1 MKVLM
6 MTQHLEKDHWLLGF
20 IHTWVAELAQQV
32 EQLAVIALSVGKIDL
47 PHNVAA
53 FSLGK
58 ELGLGRVAR
67 AQRLAYLLGIAL
79 PGKDVFFSHLSD
91 TYPLLAAPFCWRWG
105 IPMTMWYT
113 HRSVTWRLRLSE
125 KLVQRIYTAS
135 PESLQL
141 QSRKSRVLGHGIDT
155 RLFAPKQ
162 KLQQNELK
170 FGQIVS
176 VGRITP
182 IKNLHLLIEALPAV
196 PQAQLVLVGAPALPS
211 DERYQAQL
219 QTRIVELGLQ
229 ERVIFAG
236 GCSPDQTAAYYQAAQ
251 FSVNLAPTGGLDKVV
266 LESMACGT
274 PALAFNR
281 TFAPLF
287 AEHTPVLQIPSLSP
301 SQIAQQL
308 KQALALSAETYQ
320 QVAAH
325 QRARVLA
332 DYSLPALM
340 HKLCSEFA
348 QLRP

>member
-32 EQLAVIALSVGKIDL
+32 EQLAVIALSIGKIDL

-67 AQRLAYLLGIAL
+67 AQRLASLLKLAL

-91 TYPLLAAPFCWRWG
+91 TYPLLAAPFCRWRG

-141 QSRKSRVLGHGIDT
+141 HSHKTRVLGHGIDT
-155 RLFAPKQ
+155 GLFTPAQP
-162 KLQQNELK
+162 NPN
-170 FGQIVS
+170 GRIVS

-182 IKNLHLLIEALPAV
+182 IKNLHLLIEALPEV
-196 PQAQLVLVGAPALPS
+196 PQAQVVLVGAPALPS
-211 DERYQAQL
+211 DEGYQAQL
-219 QTRIVELGLQ
+219 QTRIAELGLQ
-229 ERVIFAG
+229 GRVVFAG
-236 GCSPDQTAAYYQAAQ
+236 GCSPAQTAAHYQAAQ
-251 FSVNLAPTGGLDKVV
+251 FSINLAPTGGLDKVV

-287 AEHTPVLQIPSLSP
+287 GEHTPTLQVPELTPSA
-301 SQIAQQL
+301 IAQQL
-308 KQALALSAETYQ
+308 KHALALSPSAYQ
-320 QVAAH
+320 QIASQQH
-325 QRARVLA
+325 ARVLA
-332 DYSLPALM
+332 EYSLPSLM
-340 HKLCSEFA
+340 HKLHSEFA
-348 QLRP
+348 QLKR